1 MTGRGKGD
9 LVEKLI
15 LPPPRFVGAALLPL
29 VEAIGNDELAVHETW
44 LAVRDSVE
52 AELSRWSTTDH
63 IWRIFFRPL
72 DIFFLAF

>member
-52 AELSRWSTTDH
+52 AELSRWSTIVITF
-63 IWRIFFRPL
+63 WEYSFAPSTFS
-72 DIFFLAF
+72 F

>member
-44 LAVRDSVE
+44 LAVRDSCE
-52 AELSRWSTTDH
+52 AELSR
-63 IWRIFFRPL
+63 
-72 DIFFLAF
+72 

>member
-1 MTGRGKGD
+1 MTGREKGD

-15 LPPPRFVGAALLPL
+15 FPPPRFVGAALLPM
-29 VEAIGNDELAVHETW
+29 VEVIGNDELAVHETW

-63 IWRIFFRPL
+63 LSPVS
-72 DIFFLAF
+72 IFFLAFWF